1 MNDSNDSNDSNEQ
14 QRRYREFLDLLPLT
28 IEIAGLP
35 KSEPGRYYTEDQLE
49 SRLITLRHAYRFS
62 RQVARE
68 LIQT

>member
-1 MNDSNDSNDSNEQ
+1 MNDSNEQ

-49 SRLITLRHAYRFS
+49 SRLITIRHAYRFS

-68 LIQT
+68 LIQN

>member
-1 MNDSNDSNDSNEQ
+1 MNDSNEQ

-35 KSEPGRYYTEDQLE
+35 KSESGRYYTEDQLE
-49 SRLITLRHAYRFS
+49 SRLITIRHAYRFS

-68 LIQT
+68 LIQN

>member
-1 MNDSNDSNDSNEQ
+1 VNDSNEQ

-49 SRLITLRHAYRFS
+49 SRLITIRHAYRFS

-68 LIQT
+68 LIQN

>member
-1 MNDSNDSNDSNEQ
+1 MNDSNEQ
-14 QRRYREFLDLLPLT
+14 KRRYREFLDLLPLT

>member
-1 MNDSNDSNDSNEQ
+1 MNDSNEQ

>member
-1 MNDSNDSNDSNEQ
+1 MNDSNDSNEQ

-68 LIQT
+68 LIQN

>member
-1 MNDSNDSNDSNEQ
+1 MNDSNEQ

-35 KSEPGRYYTEDQLE
+35 KSETGRYYTEDQLE

>member
-1 MNDSNDSNDSNEQ
+1 MNDSNEQ
-14 QRRYREFLDLLPLT
+14 QRRYREFLDLLPLM

-35 KSEPGRYYTEDQLE
+35 RSEVGRYYTEDQLE

-68 LIQT
+68 CIQK